1 MTALSRHIAESRSA
15 LPMWHLCADKTCTRF
30 VARAGFR
37 CEECANRAKRLNE
50 QLQRIADVLASRARR
65 PWMRG
70 TLRAL
75 YPIWARGQHLRNWW
89 REYAGSW
96 VGMDSK

>member
-37 CEECANRAKRLNE
+37 CDECANRA
-50 QLQRIADVLASRARR
+50 QRMRREMVQMSYVIALRTGR
-65 PWMRG
+65 PW
-70 TLRAL
+70 LPVEAL
-75 YPIWARGQHLRNWW
+75 GQKGNKRMWWDYLARP
-89 REYAGSW
+89 
-96 VGMDSK
+96 